1 MGSKR
6 ASRPFVEFLL
16 GTGQGRYDRGPK
28 GESSI
33 RRLGARARWG
43 RKMKIVCDSCGAKYS
58 IADEKVAG
66 KIFKIRCKKCSSVLE
81 VRGDQTGAH
90 PLDGAGSFQDP
101 GTEATWYIV
110 VDGEQ
115 KGPLPPIQLSQ
126 LFAKGSVGLDSYVWK
141 EGFDDWKIAGDVP
154 ELAQVFG
161 GAAAHAKR
169 SSASVD
175 DTSSFGTAGDL
186 FSDGGREPTGEI
198 DAGGGMFASYDES
211 PTPTDS
217 EDLHAEAGR
226 ETEPGPSLGGFGAGA
241 IGAASAPQ
249 RMTGQRN
256 ENSVLFSLSNL
267 QQLASGGGPTASATA
282 SPSRAQVSSG
292 APKSAPLAGSE
303 GSGLIDIRALAQS
316 TTPATKSAPSQS
328 VDDLLALGA
337 GGGGALGAP
346 LLGPAPLETSDSNR
360 WLWIGGAAI
369 AVIAIVGA
377 GIGVGMALGGGEDDA
392 LEITAAAVQP
402 PSQPSSDST
411 EVAVAAEVPAELEEA
426 ELEEPEPTEI
436 AEAATLEEPA
446 EASDGAP
453 EREAQTPEPRERRSA
468 PARRQRTERAAV
480 ERQAPEPKKRSG
492 NNLDALMDEVVGG
505 SSAKSVPK
513 QASAQRS
520 SDSSLPD
527 SPSRDD
533 VKTALQGVSGA
544 VRACR
549 KDEGGTATV
558 DVVFSG
564 KTGRATSAKVASG
577 PFKGTPVG
585 SCIESAVKRARLP
598 RFQQSTFKVT
608 FPYRL

>member
-1 MGSKR
+1 MI
-6 ASRPFVEFLL
+6 AVL
-16 GTGQGRYDRGPK
+16 K
-28 GESSI
+28 GNL
-33 RRLGARARWG
+33 RFGALGARTRWG

-90 PLDGAGSFQDP
+90 PLDVAGSFQDP
-101 GTEATWYIV
+101 GTEAVWYIV

-141 EGFDDWKIAGDVP
+141 EGFDDWKVAGDVP
-154 ELAQVFG
+154 ELSQVFG
-161 GAAAHAKR
+161 GAAAQAKR

-186 FSDGGREPTGEI
+186 FSDGGREPTSEI
-198 DAGGGMFASYDES
+198 DARGGMFASFDES
-211 PTPTDS
+211 PTPTDLENSATAVGS
-217 EDLHAEAGR
+217 EAPS
-226 ETEPGPSLGGFGAGA
+226 PGSFGAGA
-241 IGAASAPQ
+241 MGAASTPQ

-267 QQLASGGGPTASATA
+267 QQLASGGGPAATSA

-292 APKSAPLAGSE
+292 AQKSAPLAGAE

-316 TTPATKSAPSQS
+316 TTPASKTASSQS
-328 VDDLLALGA
+328 VDDLLAIGA

-377 GIGVGMALGGGEDDA
+377 GIGVGMALGGGDDDA
-392 LEITAAAVQP
+392 LEITAAAEQP
-402 PSQPSSDST
+402 PNQPSSDST
-411 EVAVAAEVPAELEEA
+411 EVAVAAEAPGELGDDALDEAEPAEV
-426 ELEEPEPTEI
+426 
-436 AEAATLEEPA
+436 AEAATLEEPTDD
-446 EASDGAP
+446 SDAAP
-453 EREAQTPEPRERRSA
+453 EPEARRAGPEPKDRRSA
-468 PARRQRTERAAV
+468 PPRRQRTERAAA
-480 ERQAPEPKKRSG
+480 EPEDPEPRKRSG

-505 SSAKSVPK
+505 SPAKSAAK
-513 QASAQRS
+513 EASAQRS
-520 SDSSLPD
+520 TDSSLPD

-577 PFKGTPVG
+577 PFKGSPVG

-598 RFQQSTFKVT
+598 RFKQSSFKVT